1 MSVHLHRDISEPR
14 DGGHPTILVLSLHT
28 EEGQPRQLPAGAS
41 QEIGA
46 GSLEVIEEPIKGVVV
61 GVSEH
66 HTSAGSGGLAVK
78 GSFLLLTGL
87 RLPTWSL
94 LALHLVFN
102 VEAAAP
108 LGALVRQPE
117 DLSTTVKTS

>member
-1 MSVHLHRDISEPR
+1 MSVHLHCDISEPR
-14 DGGHPTILVLSLHT
+14 DGGHPAVLVLSLHA

-41 QEIGA
+41 QEVGA
-46 GSLEVIEEPIKGVVV
+46 GSLEVIEEPIKGVVM

-87 RLPTWSL
+87 QRPTWSL
-94 LALHLVFN
+94 LALQLVFK
-102 VEAAAP
+102 VEAATS
-108 LGALVRQPE
+108 LGALLRQPE
-117 DLSTTVKTS
+117 DFSTTVKTP